1 MVCSFWA
8 LEFLPAREHGYL
20 RSGHV
25 TEATSPVEV
34 LTTSLSLED
43 RPTMGP
49 LKCVLLMSFLSR
61 GRGLEARLAI
71 GVLSVDFLN

>member
-1 MVCSFWA
+1 MA

-20 RSGHV
+20 RSGHA

-34 LTTSLSLED
+34 LTASLSLHF
-43 RPTMGP
+43 TMGP
-49 LKCVLLMSFLSR
+49 LKCVISDLSLSR

-71 GVLSVDFLN
+71 GVL

>member
-1 MVCSFWA
+1 MA

-34 LTTSLSLED
+34 LTASLSLHF
-43 RPTMGP
+43 TMGP
-49 LKCVLLMSFLSR
+49 LKCVISDLFLSR
-61 GRGLEARLAI
+61 GRGLEVLLAI
-71 GVLSVDFLN
+71 GVL

>member
-1 MVCSFWA
+1 MA

-34 LTTSLSLED
+34 LNASLSLHF
-43 RPTMGP
+43 TMGP
-49 LKCVLLMSFLSR
+49 LKCVVLHSFLSWE
-61 GRGLEARLAI
+61 RGLEARLAI
-71 GVLSVDFLN
+71 GVL